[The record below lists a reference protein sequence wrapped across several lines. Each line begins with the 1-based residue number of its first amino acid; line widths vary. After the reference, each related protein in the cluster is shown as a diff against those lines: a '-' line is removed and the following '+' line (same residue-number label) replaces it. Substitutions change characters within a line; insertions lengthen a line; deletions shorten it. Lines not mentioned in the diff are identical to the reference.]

1 MHEIGLCQSVLA
13 AVERRAAGRPVA
25 RVAVRAGALL
35 HIVPEAFAQS
45 FAMVAAGSV
54 AEGAAVDLVILPVR
68 CRCEQCDTTF
78 ETRDPLL
85 SCPSCGGMRCVR
97 EGGDELVLESL
108 EYRGPAEAP
117 ARVSRGS
124 GHHIVERT

>member
-1 MHEIGLCQSVLA
+1 
-13 AVERRAAGRPVA
+13 
-25 RVAVRAGALL
+25 
-35 HIVPEAFAQS
+35 VPEAFAQS
-45 FAMVAAGSV
+45 VAMVAAGSV